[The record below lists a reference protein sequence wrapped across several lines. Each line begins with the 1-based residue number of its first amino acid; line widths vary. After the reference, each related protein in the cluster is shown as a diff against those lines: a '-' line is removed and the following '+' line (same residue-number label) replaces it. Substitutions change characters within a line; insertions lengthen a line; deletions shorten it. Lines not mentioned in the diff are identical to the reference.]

1 MQPPV
6 GPILVSLGPFSVHW
20 YGLLIVTGILLAAAS
35 AAFLAK
41 RAGEN
46 PDYVWDMLLL
56 VVVLAVIGARV
67 YHVFSQPA
75 GGLIGWDYYKEHPLE
90 ALYIW
95 QGGLAIYGAVIG
107 GALGVLIYTRLRHLQ
122 TLRWLDFAAP
132 GVALG
137 QAIGRWGNF
146 INHELYGPPTTLPW
160 GVIIPAENR
169 IIPYTNMTLYPP
181 DTLFHPTFLYESLA
195 ALVLF
200 LALFL
205 LGMKRYEKL
214 HQGDLLVGYLIGYA
228 VIRFFTE
235 MLRPDAWTIGSLAA
249 AQVFSLVFIV
259 GGIAFLVARRLL
271 AKRQPES
278 IETDFGQD

>member
-1 MQPPV
+1 MQPTV
-6 GPILVSLGPFSVHW
+6 DPILFSLGPFSVHW

-46 PDYVWDMLLL
+46 PDYIWDMLLL
-56 VVVLAVIGARV
+56 VVVLAVIGARI

-122 TLRWLDFAAP
+122 PLRWLDFAAP

-146 INHELYGPPTTLPW
+146 INRELYGPPTTLPW

-195 ALVLF
+195 ALALFLVLF
-200 LALFL
+200 LVAV
-205 LGMKRYEKL
+205 KRYDKL
-214 HQGDLLVGYLIGYA
+214 HPGDLLVAYLIGYA
-228 VIRFFTE
+228 IIRFFTE
-235 MLRPDAWTIGSLAA
+235 MLRPDAWTLGALAA

-259 GGIAFLVARRLL
+259 GGVGFLVARRLWL
-271 AKRQPES
+271 RKQATPTEE
-278 IETDFGQD
+278 IA

>member
-6 GPILVSLGPFSVHW
+6 DPILFTLGPFSVHW
-20 YGLLIVTGILLAAAS
+20 YGLLIVTGIMLAATS

-67 YHVFSQPA
+67 YHVFSQPE

-107 GALGVLIYTRLRHLQ
+107 GAIGVLIYTRMRHLQ
-122 TLRWLDFAAP
+122 PLQWLDFAAP

-146 INHELYGPPTTLPW
+146 INRELYGPPTTLPW
-160 GVIIPAENR
+160 GVLIPAENR
-169 IIPYTNMTLYPP
+169 IIPYTNMMQYPA

-195 ALVLF
+195 ALALF
-200 LALFL
+200 LALFW
-205 LGMKRYEKL
+205 LGIKHYEKL
-214 HQGDLLVGYLIGYA
+214 HRGDLLVGYLMGYA

-249 AQVFSLVFIV
+249 AQIFSLVFIV
-259 GGIAFLVARRLL
+259 LGAAFLITRRRWLKPAVAE
-271 AKRQPES
+271 PVEES
-278 IETDFGQD
+278 E

>member
-1 MQPPV
+1 MQPLVDPILITV
-6 GPILVSLGPFSVHW
+6 GPFAVHW
-20 YGLLIVTGILLAAAS
+20 YGLLIVTGIMLAATT

-46 PDYVWDMLLL
+46 TDYVWDMLLL

-75 GGLIGWDYYKEHPLE
+75 GGLIGWDHYKEHPLE

-95 QGGLAIYGAVIG
+95 QGGLAIYGAIIG
-107 GALGVLIYTRLRHLQ
+107 GAIGVLIYTRMRHLKPLQ
-122 TLRWLDFAAP
+122 WLDFAAP

-146 INHELYGPPTTLPW
+146 INRELYGPPTTLPW
-160 GVIIPAENR
+160 GVLIPAENR
-169 IIPYTNMTLYPP
+169 IMPYTNLALYPP

-195 ALVLF
+195 ALALF
-200 LALFL
+200 LVLFL
-205 LGMKRYEKL
+205 LGVKRYERL
-214 HQGDLLVGYLIGYA
+214 HPGDLLVGYLIGYA

-235 MLRPDAWTIGSLAA
+235 MLRPDAWTIGVLAA
-249 AQVFSLVFIV
+249 AQIFSLVLIV
-259 GGIAFLVARRLL
+259 GGAAFLIARRLM
-271 AKRQPES
+271 ARQKPES
-278 IETDFGQD
+278 A